1 MRRTRWLP
9 VLGEVMAA
17 WTMIGASADVES
29 TGRPALLASA
39 VGRSDRSVGRS
50 VSVVLA
56 SSQRFSVSASWA
68 MARSCTQ
75 SAGRVVPS
83 FANSAANRSNVAGRT

>member
-39 VGRSDRSVGRS
+39 VGSVGRS
-50 VSVVLA
+50 VGQRGVGVLA
-56 SSQRFSVSASWA
+56 AILGVSVLGDGAILHSVSRQGGSQL
-68 MARSCTQ
+68 RE
-75 SAGRVVPS
+75 
-83 FANSAANRSNVAGRT
+83 